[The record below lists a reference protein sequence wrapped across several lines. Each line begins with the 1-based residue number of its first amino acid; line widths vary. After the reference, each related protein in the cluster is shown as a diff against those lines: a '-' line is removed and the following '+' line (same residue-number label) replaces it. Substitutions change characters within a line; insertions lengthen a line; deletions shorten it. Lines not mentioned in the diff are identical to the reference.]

1 MEDLVQQ
8 IGLPLIAVLV
18 PLVVGLF
25 KKIVPDIPKWL
36 LPVLAAVLGPAFD
49 LGIAALSGA
58 EFNGIAG
65 VLAGL
70 AGVGLREV
78 KDQAIKALPNA

>member
-1 MEDLVQQ
+1 MEDLIQQ

-25 KKIVPDIPKWL
+25 KKIVPDIPKWM
-36 LPVLAAVLGPAFD
+36 LPVLAGLLGPVFD
-49 LGIAALSGA
+49 LGIAAISGA
-58 EFNGIAG
+58 EFSGIAG
-65 VLAGL
+65 ALAGL

-78 KDQAIKALPNA
+78 KDQVVKALPA